1 MKKMV
6 NLLVLYMD
14 VDQEDEVQL
23 EVQEDMNEVREITLI
38 DVTNEVI
45 DLTDDVI
52 NLTMEE
58 EGVKAGS
65 VPVSVLQIVWR

>member
-1 MKKMV
+1 M

-14 VDQEDEVQL
+14 VDQENEVQL
-23 EVQEDMNEVREITLI
+23 EVQEDMNEVREIILI

-52 NLTMEE
+52 DLTMEE
-58 EGVKAGS
+58 EGESG
-65 VPVSVLQIVWR
+65 